1 MGRIYAGWYNALRKG
16 RWPMIAEITATV
28 ENGILKP
35 DGALPFPDQTR
46 VKLTIE
52 PVATKDTSWAGW
64 QALLAKFDE
73 HPIVGDGKPYHRDEL
88 YERD

>member
-1 MGRIYAGWYNALRKG
+1 M
-16 RWPMIAEITATV
+16 MAEMTATV

-35 DGALPFPDQTR
+35 DTPMPFPEQTR
-46 VKLTIE
+46 VRLTIE
-52 PVATKDTSWAGW
+52 VIPTKDKAWSAW

-73 HPIVGDGKPYHRDEL
+73 HPIVGTAGAYSRDEL

>member
-1 MGRIYAGWYNALRKG
+1 
-16 RWPMIAEITATV
+16 
-28 ENGILKP
+28 
-35 DGALPFPDQTR
+35 

-52 PVATKDTSWAGW
+52 VIAPKDKAWSAW

-73 HPIVGDGKPYHRDEL
+73 HPIVGIAGTYSRDEL